1 MKKFYAFIIPIFL
14 GFQGFSQSPV
24 MKFYTT
30 HDKTDITNSS
40 HTIEGDAARFVV
52 SEAFYTVM
60 TGVDSVF
67 VGAKRIEKQIIS
79 GTSEYY
85 CWKECYLPKAAGSQK
100 VWYAVDS
107 FMLYD
112 GDTIKLFS
120 TYLEPDANKGTAVYD
135 YIFTPKGFET
145 DTTYVEIVY
154 DILTIGIE
162 EQSAPE
168 LKIFP
173 NPARNS
179 VQLALNSQDTYNA
192 KARILSLSGQ
202 KLKEVDFIQDQII
215 DVSTIK
221 PGLYFIEIRND
232 KGVITRE
239 KLTIY

>member
-107 FMLYD
+107 LMLYD

-120 TYLEPDANKGTAVYD
+120 TYLEPDGNKGTAVYD

-168 LKIFP
+168 LSMYP
-173 NPARNS
+173 NPANES
-179 VQLALNSQDTYNA
+179 VRLELNTNEFSEYRGMVVSLTGQLMMEFAFVQNQT
-192 KARILSLSGQ
+192 
-202 KLKEVDFIQDQII
+202 I
-215 DVSTIK
+215 DVSVLD
-221 PGLYFIEIRND
+221 PGMYFVEIQNN
-232 KGVITRE
+232 KGVVARE
-239 KLTIY
+239 RLTVK